1 MIKDVKENLEL
12 IQNTIYDTKY
22 VLDDASPNKGI
33 KKVLSQWLFSFF
45 IVNLLSFLIVQ
56 ISLKTHFWG
65 TEIYYSMYRI
75 FNILSLLIP
84 VMIYFLFLKK
94 INMTIKERDFL
105 QSFSIYITLLSLIKM
120 YPALSYYIN
129 TDIMLLLYDTIPLDL
144 LVIFLAIFQIY
155 RYFHNKSLIYLNI
168 ILLVYMMFF
177 IFIKSI
183 AFNITEINLLV
194 SHLMSLIDYLNM
206 FSVVSVFVFAL
217 IIFLLR
223 NYEKKYS

>member
-1 MIKDVKENLEL
+1 
-12 IQNTIYDTKY
+12 
-22 VLDDASPNKGI
+22 
-33 KKVLSQWLFSFF
+33 
-45 IVNLLSFLIVQ
+45 
-56 ISLKTHFWG
+56 
-65 TEIYYSMYRI
+65 
-75 FNILSLLIP
+75 
-84 VMIYFLFLKK
+84 
-94 INMTIKERDFL
+94 
-105 QSFSIYITLLSLIKM
+105 
-120 YPALSYYIN
+120 
-129 TDIMLLLYDTIPLDL
+129 MLLLYDTIPLDL

-194 SHLMSLIDYLNM
+194 SHMMSLIDYLNM
-206 FSVVSVFVFAL
+206 FSVVPVFVFAL